1 MDTRDLRT
9 QSWRGGAPAR
19 LTLALAVLALAIGLV
34 VAGAEDARA
43 ARAGRPRADRPPGVE
58 KADDPAAT
66 GSLTPSGVRPN
77 FVVIQTDD
85 ETMEELYQGVKI
97 AGGGEQF
104 AMPNTLQMLGEK
116 GITFNRYYTPYSLC
130 APSRVSLLTGR
141 YAHNN
146 HVQGNVPPNG
156 GWTGFQS
163 RLAYSHNLAT
173 WLQGAGYRTIHVGKI
188 LNGYGD
194 PPYSP
199 GTEVPPGW
207 SSWHSVLNSDTDHY
221 FYGYTM
227 NNNGVVE
234 GPYGNSGSWETREY
248 GEIDDAGCPYAPL
261 NGKPCFYET
270 DKFNQLATEEI
281 AATPAETPFYM
292 QVDYTAPHGD
302 FRKPAGPQPAT
313 RDIGR
318 FANAPL
324 PASRAE
330 GFNEGNVND
339 KPRFIREAPYLNA
352 TEIHTYRVYYQHC
365 LESLVSVDEGVKE
378 ILDELGAT
386 GRLRNTYVIFT
397 SDNGFFFG
405 QHRLVGG
412 KFLAYEPST
421 HLPLI
426 IRGPGIKPDSASG
439 QLVNTIDI
447 APTILEL
454 AEVAPDK
461 SIDGVS
467 LVPYMKEPKLRSR
480 RPLLFESFVETND
493 VDQNGQAAGEG
504 TVERADSG
512 PARGNLLGASAR
524 PAGKNPPAHASEVAP
539 PKNYYGI
546 RLGPY
551 KYIEWPDGEKE
562 LYDINTDP
570 YELNNIVRDP
580 NYFPIRAFLHTELER
595 LETCS
600 GRTCQEVSAKLP
612 LTQKAARELKLEKEK
627 EQRERE
633 REREQREEER
643 LQREREKRERERK
656 HKH

>member
-1 MDTRDLRT
+1 MNMPDLRT
-9 QSWRGGAPAR
+9 QSWRGGALAR
-19 LTLALAVLALAIGLV
+19 VSAALVLLALLFGLV
-34 VAGAEDARA
+34 IATSDEARA
-43 ARAGRPRADRPPGVE
+43 A
-58 KADDPAAT
+58 KAKASEAE
-66 GSLTPSGVRPN
+66 GQKPS
-77 FVVIQTDD
+77 FVVVQTDD
-85 ETMEELYQGVKI
+85 ETMEELYQGVRM
-97 AGGGEQF
+97 ANGSEEF
-104 AMPNTLQMLGEK
+104 AMPNTLQLLGEK

-173 WLQGAGYRTIHVGKI
+173 WLQGAGYRTMHIGKI

-207 SSWHSVLNSDTDHY
+207 TTWHTILNSDTDHY
-221 FYGYTM
+221 AYGYLM

-234 GPYGNSGSWETREY
+234 GPYGDSGSWETREY

-270 DKFNQLATEEI
+270 DKFNQLAAEEL
-281 AATPAETPFYM
+281 AATPAEQPFYM
-292 QVDYTAPHGD
+292 QVDYTSPHGD
-302 FRKPAGPQPAT
+302 FRKPAGPQVAT
-313 RDIGR
+313 RDFGR
-318 FANAPL
+318 FSTAPL
-324 PASRAE
+324 PDNRAE

-339 KPRFIREAPYLNA
+339 KPRFIREAPYLSA

-365 LESLVSVDEGVKE
+365 LESLISVDEGVKE
-378 ILDELGAT
+378 ILDELGGL

-426 IRGPGIKPDSASG
+426 IRGPGIKPDTSTG

-467 LVPYMKEPKLRSR
+467 LVPYMKEPTLRSR
-480 RPLLFESFVETND
+480 RPLLFESFVQTDD
-493 VDQNGQAAGEG
+493 VEQNGQAAAEEPAA
-504 TVERADSG
+504 TERTDAG
-512 PARGNLLGASAR
+512 PATGKLGLKGVSAR
-524 PAGKNPPAHASEVAP
+524 PATGKNPAAHASEVAP

-562 LYDINTDP
+562 LYDINKDP

-612 LTQKAARELKLEKEK
+612 LTQKQQREVRLEKER

-643 LQREREKRERERK
+643 AQRERERAHGGAKK
-656 HKH
+656 P

>member
-1 MDTRDLRT
+1 MNMPDLRT
-9 QSWRGGAPAR
+9 QSWRGGALAR
-19 LTLALAVLALAIGLV
+19 LSAAIVLLALLFGLV
-34 VAGAEDARA
+34 IATSEEARA
-43 ARAGRPRADRPPGVE
+43 A
-58 KADDPAAT
+58 KAKASEAE
-66 GSLTPSGVRPN
+66 GQKPS

-85 ETMEELYQGVKI
+85 ETMEELYQGVRM
-97 AGGGEQF
+97 ANGLEEF
-104 AMPNTLQMLGEK
+104 AMPNTLQLLGEK

-130 APSRVSLLTGR
+130 APSRISLLTGR

-173 WLQGAGYRTIHVGKI
+173 WLQGAGYRTIHIGKI

-207 SSWHSVLNSDTDHY
+207 SSWHTILNSDTDHY
-221 FYGYTM
+221 AYGYLM

-234 GPYGNSGSWETREY
+234 GPYGDSGSWETREY

-270 DKFNQLATEEI
+270 DKFNQLAAEEL
-281 AATPAETPFYM
+281 AATPAEQPFYM
-292 QVDYTAPHGD
+292 QVDYTSPHGD
-302 FRKPAGPQPAT
+302 FRKPAGPQVAT
-313 RDIGR
+313 RDFGR
-318 FANAPL
+318 FSTAPL
-324 PASRAE
+324 PDNRAE

-339 KPRFIREAPYLNA
+339 KPRFIREAPYLSA

-365 LESLVSVDEGVKE
+365 LESLISVDEGVKE
-378 ILDELGAT
+378 ILDELGGL

-426 IRGPGIKPDSASG
+426 IRGPGIKPDTSTG

-467 LVPYMKEPKLRSR
+467 LVPYMKEPTLRSR
-480 RPLLFESFVETND
+480 RPLLFESFVQTDD
-493 VDQNGQAAGEG
+493 VEQNGQASAEEPAA
-504 TVERADSG
+504 TERTDAG
-512 PARGNLLGASAR
+512 PASGKLGLKGVSAR
-524 PAGKNPPAHASEVAP
+524 PVTGKNPAAHASEVAP

-562 LYDINTDP
+562 LYDINKDP

-612 LTQKAARELKLEKEK
+612 LTQRQQREAKLEKEK
-627 EQRERE
+627 EERELE

-643 LQREREKRERERK
+643 AEREREKRERAHPNK
-656 HKH
+656 P

>member
-1 MDTRDLRT
+1 MNMPDLRI
-9 QSWRGGAPAR
+9 QSWRGGALAR
-19 LTLALAVLALAIGLV
+19 VSAAIVLLALLFGLV
-34 VAGAEDARA
+34 IATSEEARA
-43 ARAGRPRADRPPGVE
+43 A
-58 KADDPAAT
+58 KAKASEAE
-66 GSLTPSGVRPN
+66 GQKPS

-85 ETMEELYQGVKI
+85 ETMEELYQGVRM
-97 AGGGEQF
+97 ANGNEEF
-104 AMPNTLQMLGEK
+104 AMPNTLQLLGEK

-130 APSRVSLLTGR
+130 APSRISLLTGR

-173 WLQGAGYRTIHVGKI
+173 WLQGAGYRTIHIGKI

-207 SSWHSVLNSDTDHY
+207 SSWHTILNSDTDHY
-221 FYGYTM
+221 AYGYLM

-234 GPYGNSGSWETREY
+234 GPYGDSGSWETREY

-270 DKFNQLATEEI
+270 DKFNQLAAEEL
-281 AATPAETPFYM
+281 AATPPEQPFYM
-292 QVDYTAPHGD
+292 QVDYTSPHGD
-302 FRKPAGPQPAT
+302 FRKPAGPQVAT
-313 RDIGR
+313 RDFGR
-318 FANAPL
+318 FSTAPL
-324 PASRAE
+324 PDNRAE

-339 KPRFIREAPYLNA
+339 KPRFIREAPYLSA

-365 LESLVSVDEGVKE
+365 LESLISVDEGVKE
-378 ILDELGAT
+378 ILDQLGGL

-426 IRGPGIKPDSASG
+426 IRGPGIKPDTSTG

-467 LVPYMKEPKLRSR
+467 LVPYMKEPTLRSR
-480 RPLLFESFVETND
+480 RPLLFESFVQTDD
-493 VDQNGQAAGEG
+493 VEQNGQAAAEEP
-504 TVERADSG
+504 TATERTDAG
-512 PARGNLLGASAR
+512 PASGKLGLKGVSAR
-524 PAGKNPPAHASEVAP
+524 AVTATASRATGKNPAAHASEVAP

-562 LYDINTDP
+562 LYDINKDP

-580 NYFPIRAFLHTELER
+580 NYFPIRSFLHTELER

-612 LTQKAARELKLEKEK
+612 LTQKQQREAKLEKEK
-627 EQRERE
+627 EERERE

-643 LQREREKRERERK
+643 AQREREQRERERQHPK
-656 HKH
+656 KP

>member
-1 MDTRDLRT
+1 L
-9 QSWRGGAPAR
+9 AR
-19 LTLALAVLALAIGLV
+19 VSAAIVLLALLFGLV
-34 VAGAEDARA
+34 IATSEEARA
-43 ARAGRPRADRPPGVE
+43 A
-58 KADDPAAT
+58 KAKASEAE
-66 GSLTPSGVRPN
+66 GQKPS

-85 ETMEELYQGVKI
+85 ETLEELYQGVRM
-97 AGGGEQF
+97 ANGNEEF

-141 YAHNN
+141 YAHND

-173 WLQGAGYRTIHVGKI
+173 WLQGAGYRTIHIGKF

-207 SSWHSVLNSDTDHY
+207 SSWHTILNSDTDHY
-221 FYGYTM
+221 FYGYLM

-248 GEIDDAGCPYAPL
+248 GEIDDPGCPYAPL

-270 DKFNQLATEEI
+270 DKFNQLAAEEL
-281 AATPAETPFYM
+281 AATPPEQPFYM

-313 RDIGR
+313 RDFGR
-318 FANAPL
+318 FSTAPL
-324 PASRAE
+324 PDNRAE

-339 KPRFIREAPYLNA
+339 KPRFIREAPYLSA

-365 LESLVSVDEGVKE
+365 LEALISVDEGVKE
-378 ILDELGAT
+378 ILNELG
-386 GRLRNTYVIFT
+386 GLHRLNNTYVIFT

-426 IRGPGIKPDSASG
+426 IRGPGIKPDTSTG

-467 LVPYMKEPKLRSR
+467 LVPYMKEPTLRSR
-480 RPLLFESFVETND
+480 RPLLFESFVQTDDGE
-493 VDQNGQAAGEG
+493 QNGQAAAEEPSA
-504 TVERADSG
+504 TERTDAG
-512 PARGNLLGASAR
+512 PATGKLGLKGISAR
-524 PAGKNPPAHASEVAP
+524 PATTASGVGTSKNPAASASEVAP

-562 LYDINTDP
+562 LYDINKDP

-612 LTQKAARELKLEKEK
+612 LTQKQQREAKLTREK
-627 EQRERE
+627 EQRERQ
-633 REREQREEER
+633 REQEQREEER
-643 LQREREKRERERK
+643 AQREAEKRERERAHGPAK
-656 HKH
+656 KP

>member
-1 MDTRDLRT
+1 MSAGIVL
-9 QSWRGGAPAR
+9 
-19 LTLALAVLALAIGLV
+19 LALLFGLV
-34 VAGAEDARA
+34 VATSDEARA
-43 ARAGRPRADRPPGVE
+43 AKAKASEVE
-58 KADDPAAT
+58 GQK
-66 GSLTPSGVRPN
+66 PS

-85 ETMEELYQGVKI
+85 ETLEELYQGVRM
-97 AGGGEQF
+97 ANGLEEF
-104 AMPNTLQMLGEK
+104 AMPNTLQLLGEK

-130 APSRVSLLTGR
+130 APSRISLLTGR

-173 WLQGAGYRTIHVGKI
+173 WLQGAGYRTIHIGKI

-207 SSWHSVLNSDTDHY
+207 SSWHTILNSDTDHY
-221 FYGYTM
+221 AYGYSM

-234 GPYGNSGSWETREY
+234 GPYGDSGSWETREY
-248 GEIDDAGCPYAPL
+248 GEIDDPGCPYAPL

-270 DKFNQLATEEI
+270 DKFNQLAAEEL
-281 AATPAETPFYM
+281 AATPAEQPFYM
-292 QVDYTAPHGD
+292 QVDYTTPHGD
-302 FRKPAGPQPAT
+302 FRKPAGPQAAT
-313 RDIGR
+313 RDFGR
-318 FANAPL
+318 FSTAPL
-324 PASRAE
+324 PDNRAE

-339 KPRFIREAPYLNA
+339 KPRFIREAPYLSA

-365 LESLVSVDEGVKE
+365 LEALISVDEGVKE
-378 ILDELGAT
+378 ILDELG
-386 GRLRNTYVIFT
+386 GLHRLRNTYVIFT

-426 IRGPGIKPDSASG
+426 IRGPGIKPDTSTG

-467 LVPYMKEPKLRSR
+467 LVPYMKEPTLRSR
-480 RPLLFESFVETND
+480 RPLLFESFVQTDD
-493 VDQNGQAAGEG
+493 VEQNGQAAAESP
-504 TVERADSG
+504 TASERTDAG
-512 PARGNLLGASAR
+512 PASGKLGVKGATAR
-524 PAGKNPPAHASEVAP
+524 VTTTKNPAATASEVAP

-562 LYDINTDP
+562 LYDINKDP

-600 GRTCQEVSAKLP
+600 GRTCQEVAPPLP
-612 LTQKAARELKLEKEK
+612 LTQRQQREVKLEKER

-643 LQREREKRERERK
+643 AQRERERAHAKK
-656 HKH
+656 H

>member
-1 MDTRDLRT
+1 MNQPDLRT
-9 QSWRGGAPAR
+9 QSWRGG
-19 LTLALAVLALAIGLV
+19 TLARVSAAIVLLALLFGLV
-34 VAGAEDARA
+34 VATSEEARA
-43 ARAGRPRADRPPGVE
+43 A
-58 KADDPAAT
+58 KAKASEAE
-66 GSLTPSGVRPN
+66 GQKPS

-85 ETMEELYQGVKI
+85 QTLEELYQGVRM
-97 AGGGEQF
+97 ANGNEEF

-141 YAHNN
+141 YAHND
-146 HVQGNVPPNG
+146 HVGGNVPPNG

-173 WLQGAGYRTIHVGKI
+173 WLQGAGYRTIHIGKI

-207 SSWHSVLNSDTDHY
+207 SSWHTILNSDTDHY
-221 FYGYTM
+221 FYGYLM

-270 DKFNQLATEEI
+270 DKFNQLAAEEL
-281 AATPAETPFYM
+281 AATPAEQPFYM

-302 FRKPAGPQPAT
+302 FRKPAGPQVAT
-313 RDIGR
+313 RDMGR
-318 FANAPL
+318 FFTAPL
-324 PASRAE
+324 PAGRAE

-339 KPRFIREAPYLNA
+339 KPRFIREAAYLNA

-365 LESLVSVDEGVKE
+365 LEALISVDEGVKE
-378 ILDELGAT
+378 ILDELGGL
-386 GRLRNTYVIFT
+386 GRLRNTYVLFT

-426 IRGPGIKPDSASG
+426 IRGPGIKPDTSTG
-439 QLVNTIDI
+439 QLVNTTDI

-454 AEVAPDK
+454 AEVTPDK
-461 SIDGVS
+461 SVDGVS
-467 LVPYMKEPKLRSR
+467 MVPYMKDPTLRSR
-480 RPLLFESFVETND
+480 RPLLFESFVQTDD
-493 VDQNGQAAGEG
+493 VEQNGQASSEEPSA
-504 TVERADSG
+504 TERTDAG
-512 PARGNLLGASAR
+512 PASGKLGVKGVSAR
-524 PAGKNPPAHASEVAP
+524 AATKNPAATASEVAP

-562 LYDINTDP
+562 LYDINKDP
-570 YELNNIVRDP
+570 NELNNVVRDP
-580 NYFPIRAFLHTELER
+580 NYFPIRAFLHEELER

-600 GRTCQEVSAKLP
+600 GRTCQEVAPKLP
-612 LTQKAARELKLEKEK
+612 LTQKQQREAKREREK
-627 EQRERE
+627 EQRIRE
-633 REREQREEER
+633 REREQREAER
-643 LQREREKRERERK
+643 AQREAEKRERERERAHGK
-656 HKH
+656 KP

>member
-1 MDTRDLRT
+1 MNMPDLRT
-9 QSWRGGAPAR
+9 QSWRGGALAR
-19 LTLALAVLALAIGLV
+19 LAAALVLLALLFGLV
-34 VAGAEDARA
+34 IATSDEARA
-43 ARAGRPRADRPPGVE
+43 A
-58 KADDPAAT
+58 KAKASEAE
-66 GSLTPSGVRPN
+66 GQKPS

-85 ETMEELYQGVKI
+85 ETLEELYQGVRM
-97 AGGGEQF
+97 ANGTEEF

-173 WLQGAGYRTIHVGKI
+173 WLQGAGYRTMHIGKI

-207 SSWHSVLNSDTDHY
+207 STWHTILNSDTDHY
-221 FYGYTM
+221 AYGYLM

-234 GPYGNSGSWETREY
+234 GPYGDSGSWETREY

-270 DKFNQLATEEI
+270 DKFNQLAAEEL
-281 AATPAETPFYM
+281 AATPAEQPFYM
-292 QVDYTAPHGD
+292 QVDYTSPHGD
-302 FRKPAGPQPAT
+302 FRKPAGPQAAT
-313 RDIGR
+313 RDFGR
-318 FANAPL
+318 FSTAPL
-324 PASRAE
+324 PDNRAE

-339 KPRFIREAPYLNA
+339 KPRFIREAPYLSA

-365 LESLVSVDEGVKE
+365 LESLISVDEGVKE
-378 ILDELGAT
+378 ILDELGGL

-426 IRGPGIKPDSASG
+426 IRGPGIKPDTSTG
-439 QLVNTIDI
+439 QLVNTVDI

-461 SIDGVS
+461 SVDGVS
-467 LVPYMKEPKLRSR
+467 MVPYMKEPSLRSR
-480 RPLLFESFVETND
+480 RPLLFESFVQTDD
-493 VDQNGQAAGEG
+493 VEQNGQASSEEPSSTERTDAGTATG
-504 TVERADSG
+504 KLGLKGVSGRAVT
-512 PARGNLLGASAR
+512 ATASRA
-524 PAGKNPPAHASEVAP
+524 PGKNPAAHASEVAP

-562 LYDINTDP
+562 LYDINKDP

-612 LTQKAARELKLEKEK
+612 LTQKQQREAKLEKER
-627 EQRERE
+627 EERERL
-633 REREQREEER
+633 REREQREAER
-643 LQREREKRERERK
+643 AQREQEKRERERAHAK
-656 HKH
+656 KP

>member
-1 MDTRDLRT
+1 MNLPDLRT
-9 QSWRGGAPAR
+9 QSWRGGALAR
-19 LTLALAVLALAIGLV
+19 ISATIVLLALLFGLV
-34 VAGAEDARA
+34 IATSEEARA
-43 ARAGRPRADRPPGVE
+43 A
-58 KADDPAAT
+58 KAKASEV
-66 GSLTPSGVRPN
+66 GQKPS

-85 ETMEELYQGVKI
+85 ETLEELYQGVRMSNG
-97 AGGGEQF
+97 AEEF

-173 WLQGAGYRTIHVGKI
+173 WLQGAGYRTIHIGKI

-207 SSWHSVLNSDTDHY
+207 SSWHTILNSDTDHY
-221 FYGYTM
+221 FYGYLM

-234 GPYGNSGSWETREY
+234 GPYGDSGSWETREY

-270 DKFNQLATEEI
+270 DKFNQLAAEEL
-281 AATPAETPFYM
+281 AATPAEQPFYM

-318 FANAPL
+318 FSTAPL
-324 PASRAE
+324 PDNRAE

-339 KPRFIREAPYLNA
+339 KPRFIREAPYLSA

-365 LESLVSVDEGVKE
+365 LEALISVDEGVKE
-378 ILDELGAT
+378 ILDELG
-386 GRLRNTYVIFT
+386 GLHRLNNTYVIFT

-426 IRGPGIKPDSASG
+426 IRGPGIKPDTSTG

-454 AEVAPDK
+454 AEVTPDK

-467 LVPYMKEPKLRSR
+467 LVPYMKEPSLRSR
-480 RPLLFESFVETND
+480 RPLLFESFVQTDD
-493 VDQNGQAAGEG
+493 VEQNGQAAAEEPSA
-504 TVERADSG
+504 TERTDAG
-512 PARGNLLGASAR
+512 PASGKLGVKGVSARASTAGAASAR
-524 PAGKNPPAHASEVAP
+524 KPAPRSSAAMNPAAHASEVAP

-562 LYDINTDP
+562 LYDINKDP

-600 GRTCQEVSAKLP
+600 GRTCQEVAPKLP
-612 LTQKAARELKLEKEK
+612 LTQKQQREAKLEKEK
-627 EQRERE
+627 EERERE

-643 LQREREKRERERK
+643 AQREREKREREHA

>member
-1 MDTRDLRT
+1 MITRDLRT
-9 QSWRGGAPAR
+9 QSRRGGPIAR
-19 LTLALAVLALAIGLV
+19 LVTAIAVLALVVGLV
-34 VAGAEDARA
+34 VAGSEDARA
-43 ARAGRPRADRPPGVE
+43 ARADRPRADRPPGAE
-58 KADDPAAT
+58 KSDKPAT
-66 GSLTPSGVRPN
+66 GSALQKPS
-77 FVVIQTDD
+77 FVVVQTDD
-85 ETMEELYQGVKI
+85 ETMEELYDAVRLTNGN
-97 AGGGEQF
+97 EEF
-104 AMPNTLQMLGEK
+104 AMPNTLSLLGEK
-116 GITFNRYYTPYSLC
+116 GITFSRYYTPYSLC

-146 HVQGNVPPNG
+146 NVRGNVPPNG

-173 WLQGAGYRTIHVGKI
+173 WLQGAGYRTIHIGKI

-207 SSWHSVLNSDTDHY
+207 SSWHTILNSDTDHY
-221 FYGYTM
+221 AYGYLL

-234 GPYGNSGSWETREY
+234 GPYGNSGSWDTREY

-261 NGKPCFYET
+261 NGQPCYYET
-270 DKFNQLATEEI
+270 DKFNQLATEEL
-281 AATPAETPFYM
+281 AVTSPEQPFYM
-292 QVDYTAPHGD
+292 QVDYTSPHGD

-313 RDIGR
+313 RDIGH
-318 FANAPL
+318 FAGAPL
-324 PASRAE
+324 PDSRAE

-339 KPRFIREAPYLNA
+339 KPRFIREAPYLSA
-352 TEIHTYRVYYQHC
+352 TEIHTYRVYYQNC
-365 LESLVSVDEGVKE
+365 LNALISVDEGVKQ
-378 ILDELGAT
+378 IVDELGALH
-386 GRLRNTYVIFT
+386 RLRNTYIVFT

-426 IRGPGIKPDSASG
+426 IRGPGIKPDTTTG
-439 QLVNTIDI
+439 QLASTVDI

-461 SIDGVS
+461 SVDGVS
-467 LVPYMKEPKLRSR
+467 LVPYMKEPTLRSR
-480 RPLLFESFVETND
+480 RPLLFESFVQTDD
-493 VDQNGQAAGEG
+493 VEQDGGAITPEA
-504 TVERADSG
+504 S
-512 PARGNLLGASAR
+512 ASAR
-524 PAGKNPPAHASEVAP
+524 SRGKLGIPGTSPTATASSADSSSKNPAAHASVVAP

-562 LYDINTDP
+562 LYDVNKDP
-570 YELNNIVRDP
+570 YELNNVVRDP
-580 NYFPIRAFLHTELER
+580 NFFPIRAFLHNELVR
-595 LETCS
+595 LEECS

-612 LTQKAARELKLEKEK
+612 LTRQLQVKVQREKEK

-633 REREQREEER
+633 REREQREEEKA
-643 LQREREKRERERK
+643 QREREKA

>member
-1 MDTRDLRT
+1 M
-9 QSWRGGAPAR
+9 AR
-19 LTLALAVLALAIGLV
+19 VSAAIVMLALLFGLV
-34 VAGAEDARA
+34 IATSEEARA
-43 ARAGRPRADRPPGVE
+43 A
-58 KADDPAAT
+58 KAKASEAE
-66 GSLTPSGVRPN
+66 GQKPS

-85 ETMEELYQGVKI
+85 ETMEELYQGVRM
-97 AGGGEQF
+97 ANGTEEF
-104 AMPNTLQMLGEK
+104 AMPTVLSQLGEK

-163 RLAYSHNLAT
+163 RIAYSHNLAT
-173 WLQGAGYRTIHVGKI
+173 WLQGAGYRTIHIGKI

-207 SSWHSVLNSDTDHY
+207 SSWHTILNSDTDHY
-221 FYGYTM
+221 FYGYLM

-234 GPYGNSGSWETREY
+234 GPYGDSGSWETREY
-248 GEIDDAGCPYAPL
+248 GEIDDPGCPAAPL

-270 DKFNQLATEEI
+270 DKFNQLAAEEL
-281 AATPAETPFYM
+281 AATPAEQPFYM

-313 RDIGR
+313 RDFGR
-318 FANAPL
+318 FSTAPL
-324 PASRAE
+324 PDNRAE

-339 KPRFIREAPYLNA
+339 KPRFIREAPYLSA

-365 LESLVSVDEGVKE
+365 LEALISVDEGVKE
-378 ILDELGAT
+378 ILDELG
-386 GRLRNTYVIFT
+386 GLHRLSNTYVIFT

-426 IRGPGIKPDSASG
+426 IRGPEIKPKTASG

-454 AEVAPDK
+454 AGVAPDK

-467 LVPYMKEPKLRSR
+467 LVPYMKEPSLRSR
-480 RPLLFESFVETND
+480 RPLLFESFVQTND
-493 VDQNGQAAGEG
+493 VEQDGQASGEEPSA
-504 TVERADSG
+504 TERADAG
-512 PARGNLLGASAR
+512 RATGKLGVKGVSAR
-524 PAGKNPPAHASEVAP
+524 ATTKNPAATASEVAP

-562 LYDINTDP
+562 LYDINKDP

-580 NYFPIRAFLHTELER
+580 NYFPIRAFLHKELER

-600 GRTCQEVSAKLP
+600 GRTCQEVAPKLP
-612 LTQKAARELKLEKEK
+612 LTQKQQREAKQEKEK
-627 EQRERE
+627 EERERQRELEQREAEREQREAEKRERE
-633 REREQREEER
+633 RERA
-643 LQREREKRERERK
+643 

>member
-1 MDTRDLRT
+1 MNSRYPRTR
-9 QSWRGGAPAR
+9 SWRGGTAAW
-19 LTLALAVLALAIGLV
+19 LAAAVAVLALTIGLV
-34 VAGAEDARA
+34 LATSEEASA
-43 ARAGRPRADRPPGVE
+43 ARA
-58 KADDPAAT
+58 KA
-66 GSLTPSGVRPN
+66 SELQKPS

-85 ETMEELYQGVKI
+85 ETMEELYDGVRM
-97 AGGGEQF
+97 ANGTEEF
-104 AMPNTLQMLGEK
+104 AMPDVLQQLGEK
-116 GITFNRYYTPYSLC
+116 GVTFSRYYTPYSLC

-141 YAHNN
+141 YAHND

-163 RLAYSHNLAT
+163 RQAYSHNLAT
-173 WLQGAGYRTIHVGKI
+173 WLQGAGYRTIHIGKI

-207 SSWHSVLNSDTDHY
+207 SSWHTILNSDTDHY
-221 FYGYTM
+221 FYGYMM

-248 GEIDDAGCPYAPL
+248 GEIDDPGCPLAPA
-261 NGKPCFYET
+261 NGKPCYYET
-270 DKFNQLATEEI
+270 DKFNQLAAEEL
-281 AATPAETPFYM
+281 AATSPEQPFYM

-313 RDIGR
+313 RDIGK
-318 FANAPL
+318 FAGAPL
-324 PASRAE
+324 PDNRAE

-339 KPRFIREAPYLNA
+339 KPRFIREAPYLSA
-352 TEIHTYRVYYQHC
+352 TEIHTYRVYYQNC
-365 LESLVSVDEGVKE
+365 LNSLVSVDEGVGE
-378 ILDELGAT
+378 ILAELGALH
-386 GRLRNTYVIFT
+386 RLRNTYILFT

-426 IRGPGIKPDSASG
+426 IRGPGIKPHTQSG
-439 QLVNTIDI
+439 QLASTIDI

-454 AEVAPDK
+454 AGATPDK
-461 SIDGVS
+461 SVDGVS
-467 LVPYMKEPKLRSR
+467 LVPYMKDPSLRTR
-480 RPLLFESFVETND
+480 RPLLFESFVQTDD
-493 VDQNGQAAGEG
+493 VEQDGQAATASPEASAG
-504 TVERADSG
+504 ERAAAG
-512 PARGNLLGASAR
+512 PARGKLGVAGAGARASTDAT
-524 PAGKNPPAHASEVAP
+524 AHASVVAP

-562 LYDINTDP
+562 LYDINKDP
-570 YELNNIVRDP
+570 YELNNIVRNP
-580 NYFPIRAFLHTELER
+580 NFFPIRAFLHKELVR

-600 GRTCQEVSAKLP
+600 GRTCQEVSPKLP
-612 LTQKAARELKLEKEK
+612 LTRQQQKKVQLEKEK

-633 REREQREEER
+633 RELERREEER
-643 LQREREKRERERK
+643 REHEREREKG
-656 HKH
+656 HKP

>member
-1 MDTRDLRT
+1 MNMPDLRT
-9 QSWRGGAPAR
+9 QSWRGGALAR
-19 LTLALAVLALAIGLV
+19 VAAAIVLLALLFGLV
-34 VAGAEDARA
+34 IATSEG
-43 ARAGRPRADRPPGVE
+43 ARAGEA
-58 KADDPAAT
+58 KASEAR
-66 GSLTPSGVRPN
+66 GQKPS
-77 FVVIQTDD
+77 FVVIKTDD
-85 ETMEELYQGVKI
+85 ETMEELYQGVRM
-97 AGGGEQF
+97 ADGNEEF
-104 AMPNTLQMLGEK
+104 AMPNTLQMLGEQ
-116 GITFNRYYTPYSLC
+116 GVTFTRYYTPYSLC

-141 YAHNN
+141 YAHND

-156 GWTGFQS
+156 GWTRFQS
-163 RLAYSHNLAT
+163 RQAYSHNLAT
-173 WLQGAGYRTIHVGKI
+173 WLQGAGYRTIHIGKI

-194 PPYSP
+194 APYSP
-199 GTEVPPGW
+199 GTEEPPGW
-207 SSWHSVLNSDTDHY
+207 SSWHTILNSDTDHY
-221 FYGYTM
+221 AYGYLL

-261 NGKPCFYET
+261 NGKPCYYET
-270 DKFNQLATEEI
+270 DKFNQLAVEEL
-281 AATPAETPFYM
+281 AATSPEQPFYM
-292 QVDYTAPHGD
+292 QVDYTSPHGD

-313 RDIGR
+313 RHIGR
-318 FANAPL
+318 FAGAPL
-324 PASRAE
+324 PDSRAE

-352 TEIHTYRVYYQHC
+352 TEIHTYRVYYQNC
-365 LESLVSVDEGVKE
+365 LESLISVDEGVKE

-386 GRLRNTYVIFT
+386 GRLRNPYVIFT

-426 IRGPGIKPDSASG
+426 IRGPGIKPDTQSG
-439 QLVNTIDI
+439 QLVNTTDI

-467 LVPYMKEPKLRSR
+467 LVPYLKEPSLRSR

-493 VDQNGQAAGEG
+493 VEQDGQAASTGE
-504 TVERADSG
+504 TTAAERAASG
-512 PARGNLLGASAR
+512 PARGKLLKGAAAPKDPS
-524 PAGKNPPAHASEVAP
+524 AHASEVAP

-600 GRTCQEVSAKLP
+600 GRTCQEVAPKLP
-612 LTQKAARELKLEKEK
+612 LTQKAQRELKLEKER

-633 REREQREEER
+633 REREQREKEK
-643 LQREREKRERERK
+643 RERERERK

>member
-1 MDTRDLRT
+1 MNSRDPIT
-9 QSWRGGAPAR
+9 QSWHGAAVAR
-19 LTLALAVLALAIGLV
+19 IAAAIAVLALALGLV
-34 VAGAEDARA
+34 LATSEEARA
-43 ARAGRPRADRPPGVE
+43 ARA
-58 KADDPAAT
+58 KA
-66 GSLTPSGVRPN
+66 SELQKPS

-85 ETMEELYQGVKI
+85 ETLEELNDAVRLSNG
-97 AGGGEQF
+97 AEEF
-104 AMPNTLQMLGEK
+104 AMPNTLSLLGER
-116 GITFNRYYTPYSLC
+116 GITFSRYYTPYSLC

-141 YAHNN
+141 YAHND

-173 WLQGAGYRTIHVGKI
+173 WLQGAGYRTIHIGKI

-194 PPYSP
+194 APYSP

-227 NNNGVVE
+227 NNNGVIE

-261 NGKPCFYET
+261 NGQPCYYET
-270 DKFNQLATEEI
+270 DHFNQLATEEL
-281 AATPAETPFYM
+281 AATSPEQPFYM

-318 FANAPL
+318 FAGAPL
-324 PASRAE
+324 PDNRAE

-339 KPRFIREAPYLNA
+339 KPRFIREAPYLTA
-352 TEIHTYRVYYQHC
+352 QEIHTYRVYYQNC
-365 LESLVSVDEGVKE
+365 LNSLISVDEGVKQ
-378 ILDELGAT
+378 IVDELGALH
-386 GRLRNTYVIFT
+386 RLRNTYIIFT

-426 IRGPGIKPDSASG
+426 IRGPGIKPGTTTG
-439 QLVNTIDI
+439 QLASTIDI

-467 LVPYMKEPKLRSR
+467 LVPYMKDPELRSR
-480 RPLLFESFVETND
+480 RPLLFESFVQTDDVEQDGNATPSETTAAERS
-493 VDQNGQAAGEG
+493 AAG
-504 TVERADSG
+504 A
-512 PARGNLLGASAR
+512 ARGKLGVAGASAR
-524 PAGKNPPAHASEVAP
+524 ASSSGNATAHASVVAP

-562 LYDINTDP
+562 LYDINKDP
-570 YELNNIVRDP
+570 YELNNVVRDP
-580 NYFPIRAFLHTELER
+580 NFAPIRAFLHNELVR
-595 LETCS
+595 LEECS
-600 GRTCQEVSAKLP
+600 GRTCQEPAPKLP
-612 LTQKAARELKLEKEK
+612 LTRDQQLKVKREKEK

-633 REREQREEER
+633 RA
-643 LQREREKRERERK
+643 QREREREK
-656 HKH
+656 AHKH